1 MKKSILFL
9 FVIAA
14 VITSCSDTEDPI
26 VRLDSQYLENVYGP
40 APDFEFLTNPTKN
53 VLIEEFTG
61 HKCGF
66 CPPATALVKDWDE
79 EFGTLL
85 VPVSIHA
92 GTLASVGS
100 EPFQNNYNTQD
111 GDFFWGQVEGGF
123 NPSARIDRVSGAQNA
138 YPYDDWRGMIE
149 AQMALSP
156 DIALQGQATFVP
168 TDGIL
173 NIHIHG
179 QYLKN
184 LQDNYSLVVL
194 VAESHIISAQEDY
207 DQNPSEIL
215 DYEHNHVLRDVI
227 TIPEGLPIAT
237 APSANDAFLRSFSY
251 EFNPSWVAG
260 NCHVIAYVLNTLTGD
275 VVNAVELEIVE

>member
-1 MKKSILFL
+1 MNRIILL
-9 FVIAA
+9 LLIG
-14 VITSCSDTEDPI
+14 TLGLHSCSDTEDPV

-53 VLIEEFTG
+53 VLLEEFTG

-66 CPPATALVKDWDE
+66 CPPATALVKQWDE
-79 EFGTLL
+79 ELGERL

-100 EPFQNNYNTQD
+100 EPFETNYNTPD

-123 NPSARIDRVSGAQNA
+123 NPSARIDRFSGAQNA

-149 AQMALSP
+149 TQMAMSP
-156 DIALQGQATFVP
+156 DVALQGIASFVAA
-168 TDGIL
+168 DGIL
-173 NIHIHG
+173 NVHIHG

-184 LQDNYSLVVL
+184 LTDSYSLVVL
-194 VAESHIISAQEDY
+194 IAESHIISAQEDY
-207 DQNPSEIL
+207 DQTPSEIL

-227 TIPEGLPIAT
+227 TIPEGLPVST
-237 APSANDAFLRSFSY
+237 APASNDAFLRSFSY
-251 EFNPSWVAG
+251 EFNSEWVPG
-260 NCHVIAYVLNTLTGD
+260 NCHVIAYILNTATGD
-275 VVNAVELEIVE
+275 VVNTVELEIVE